1 VQLKEE
7 KNMCGITGWI
17 DTEVDLLQNKEIL
30 NSMATTLTPRGPDAY
45 GIWLSARAGL
55 AHRRLV
61 VVDPAGGAQPML
73 RQRGEEKYVLTYNGE
88 LYNTEEIRKELRSKG
103 YTFQGHSDT
112 EVLLMAYIEW
122 GKACLSKL
130 NGIFAF
136 AVWEEKRETL
146 FMARDRMGVK
156 PLFYTQQGSAFLYA
170 SELKALLSHPMVKP
184 EIDSE
189 GLAEIFIMGPARTP
203 GHGIFRGIKEL
214 RPGYCLTYS
223 RNKLQVERY
232 WSLESFPH
240 CDDLETT
247 TEKIRELFIDTVE
260 RQLVAD
266 VPVCTLLS
274 GGLDSSAITAV
285 AANYYQRLGFGP
297 LHTFSVD
304 YTDNDRYFK
313 PSAFQPN
320 ADSPFIDLVTKQC
333 GTVHHSI
340 TVDTPQLVD
349 ALLPAMRAK
358 DLPGMVDV
366 DSSLLL
372 FCREIKKHSTV
383 ALSGECADEI
393 FGGYPWFHSEEA
405 LSSNTFP
412 WARMTA
418 ERGALLNPELARVI
432 RPEEY
437 MAYRYEQ
444 TVAEVPLL
452 PEENTRDAKI
462 RRLFYL
468 NLTWFMNTLLDRKD
482 RMSMATGLEVR
493 VPFADH
499 RIIEYLWNVPW
510 EQKFSDQR
518 EKGILR
524 RALKG
529 LLPEKILTRRK
540 SPYPKTHNPAYTAAV
555 KEWLLTI
562 LNDSSS
568 PLLPLIDR
576 QAVLNIV
583 ETQSANTSFPWFGQ
597 LMSGPQ
603 LFAYLAQVDSWL
615 REYKVSIK

>member
-73 RQRGEEKYVLTYNGE
+73 RQRGDEKYVLTYNGE

-170 SELKALLSHPMVKP
+170 SELKALLSHPIVKP

-304 YTDNDRYFK
+304 YTDNERYFK